1 MFFPRDSAT
10 IGKTSRGGEKTIAV
24 RAALCAAVALT
35 WAGPQALAQPT
46 GNIRSVTLL
55 TVKPERLGDFQAAVK
70 EYVAVVKKAN
80 WDKTFTMWRPQTG
93 TTQFRLVAYN
103 EKWAEMD
110 MMQDPKLKEVAA
122 SLASIGA
129 RLNQCVERTERI
141 IDEVLPDMTVRT
153 SPATPSQM
161 VSALRI

>member
-1 MFFPRDSAT
+1 
-10 IGKTSRGGEKTIAV
+10 
-24 RAALCAAVALT
+24 
-35 WAGPQALAQPT
+35 
-46 GNIRSVTLL
+46 
-55 TVKPERLGDFQAAVK
+55 
-70 EYVAVVKKAN
+70 
-80 WDKTFTMWRPQTG
+80 MWRSQTG